1 MIRGMHHIS
10 LATTDMDRFVRFYR
24 DLLGVTLDRISALPP
39 DFEAFETVVGL
50 RKVKG
55 QVAQFNLGNMNME
68 VFCYSDP
75 APRPGERRPACDA
88 GIRHIAFDVK
98 DIFVEYERLR
108 AQGVDFISPPQHIAP
123 GKCTSCYF
131 YDPDGNIL
139 ELQEIHAGSPVR
151 PAFGIAGDADSGRSA

>member
-24 DLLGVTLDRISALPP
+24 DLLGVALDRISPLPA
-39 DFEAFETVVGL
+39 DFEPFETVVGM
-50 RKVKG
+50 RKVRG
-55 QVAQFNLGNMNME
+55 QVAQFNLGNMSME

-75 APRPGERRPACDA
+75 VPRPGERRPACDA

-98 DIFVEYERLR
+98 GISAEYNRLK
-108 AQGVDFISPPQHIAP
+108 AAGVDFVSPPQHIAP

-139 ELQEIHAGSPVR
+139 ELQEIHAGSPIR
-151 PAFGIAGDADSGRSA
+151 PAFGVAENAG

>member
-24 DLLGVTLDRISALPP
+24 DLLGVALDRISPLPA
-39 DFEAFETVVGL
+39 DFEPFETVVGM
-50 RKVKG
+50 RKVRG
-55 QVAQFNLGNMNME
+55 QVAQFNLGNMSME

-75 APRPGERRPACDA
+75 VPRPGERRPACDA

-98 DIFVEYERLR
+98 DISAEYDRLK
-108 AQGVDFISPPQHIAP
+108 AAGVDFVSPPQHIAP

-139 ELQEIHAGSPVR
+139 ELQEIHAGSPIR
-151 PAFGIAGDADSGRSA
+151 PAFGVAENAG